1 MSNCVVVRG
10 KVCYGK
16 QMKSRGIAMTSWQ
29 IDGETVETVTGYF
42 FGLQNHCRWWLQ
54 PWNEKTLAPWKKS
67 YDQRREL
74 MKKQRHSFANK
85 GPSSQSYGFSSSHV
99 RMWELDYKESWVPKN
114 WCFWTV
120 VLEKTQKSV
129 LNIHWKDWCRSWSSN
144 TLATWCEE
152 LTHLKRPWCWK
163 RLKMGGEGGQ
173 QRRRCLNGITSAKD
187 MNLSRLQELVM
198 DREAWRPAV
207 HGVAKSRTWLSDWTE
222 LNLGELG
229 KGVWILDWGGRWKLW
244 TVSVIRKSLIEKG
257 AVKQNLK
264 KVEDLAMWIPRIISW
279 DQWLIYKTH
288 SARW

>member
-1 MSNCVVVRG
+1 M
-10 KVCYGK
+10 GK
-16 QMKSRGIAMTSWQ
+16 QWKQWQAIFLGSKITADGDCSHEMKRRLLLGRRVMTNVESSWKSRDI
-29 IDGETVETVTGYF
+29 
-42 FGLQNHCRWWLQ
+42 
-54 PWNEKTLAPWKKS
+54 TLPAKVRLVKS
-67 YDQRREL
+67 IV
-74 MKKQRHSFANK
+74 
-85 GPSSQSYGFSSSHV
+85 FSVHIW
-99 RMWELDYKESWVPKN
+99 MWELDYKESWVPKN